1 MASLFKK
8 KPGKPRAGQAPSM
21 NEGGSDAP
29 PPPPKKKKSLF
40 GKKGPKQAKL
50 GKQKP
55 PKGQG
60 KKLFGNKKDMP
71 PAPPTQTAGDIPGA
85 AASKEPAQEVKH
97 FPSDQDSPQAPDE
110 GQPSKKSIFTSK
122 GARGPKPAKVESLKP
137 PEGQKEIKPKEKK
150 KKEKKPKGKKQK
162 APKGEKK
169 SFLSFGKKSQTAV
182 LGPQSGAPIQAPTG
196 EPSPMM
202 GVGPGDQDSSGKS
215 SRSAVFGKKSPKGA
229 GQPKPLKKKKSK
241 SGGIGGSKTS
251 PVGLD
256 LGRTSLSAVRLRHQT
271 GGSVLLSAALD
282 NLPAGL
288 IQEGEVKDVDGLA
301 FALKDFWKTHKIKGR
316 RVTIGLANQKVVV
329 RTLEFPMLDEK
340 ELRSAIEFQAQDYIP
355 IPIEEA
361 VFDFH
366 ILGEV
371 TSEEGIQK
379 QRVLVVAAQK
389 VMVMDFINAIKKAK
403 LTVDGVDLQ
412 AFSMLRSLSES
423 SFLEVEGERKEAI
436 AIANIASDITNI
448 VVTTDGEPQFTRI
461 VAFGGDNFTKSI
473 QDLQGST
480 YAEAEVLKAQIGLAA
495 PGVMRPEEDS
505 GGIAESTP
513 EGAESQGAAQ
523 SEETGIIQ
531 VPPEP
536 TSPQESGQDTEPV
549 SEPPMMGTPE
559 TGNKPDNDWSQGPPD
574 PESPEEIKKGIMRV
588 LELTA
593 DALAD
598 EIRRSLDYY
607 MSQEQS
613 ATVSKLVLSGG
624 GAMLAN
630 LDLHLAQVFPFPVEI
645 GNPLRR
651 ITQNRS
657 GISDEALSALA
668 PRLAIAIGLALED
681 EE

>member
-1 MASLFKK
+1 MSNLFKK
-8 KPGKPRAGQAPSM
+8 KPGKPRAGQAPSQ
-21 NEGGSDAP
+21 NEGAIDAP
-29 PPPPKKKKSLF
+29 PPPPKKKKS
-40 GKKGPKQAKL
+40 
-50 GKQKP
+50 
-55 PKGQG
+55 
-60 KKLFGNKKDMP
+60 
-71 PAPPTQTAGDIPGA
+71 
-85 AASKEPAQEVKH
+85 
-97 FPSDQDSPQAPDE
+97 
-110 GQPSKKSIFTSK
+110 
-122 GARGPKPAKVESLKP
+122 
-137 PEGQKEIKPKEKK
+137 
-150 KKEKKPKGKKQK
+150 
-162 APKGEKK
+162 
-169 SFLSFGKKSQTAV
+169 FLTFGKKSRTAV
-182 LGPQSGAPIQAPTG
+182 LGPKSDAPIEAPTG
-196 EPSPMM
+196 GPPPMPGVSP
-202 GVGPGDQDSSGKS
+202 GAQGPPGKPARKS
-215 SRSAVFGKKSPKGA
+215 LFGKKATEGY

-288 IQEGEVKDVDGLA
+288 IQEGEVKDVQGLA

-361 VFDFH
+361 VLDFH

-371 TSEEGIQK
+371 TSEDGMQK

-389 VMVMDFINAIKKAK
+389 AMVMDFIDAIKKAK
-403 LTVDGVDLQ
+403 LIVDGVDLQ

-423 SFLEVEGERKEAI
+423 SFLEVEGEGKEAV
-436 AIANIASDITNI
+436 AIANITSDITNI

-480 YAEAEVLKAQIGLAA
+480 YAEAEELKAQTGLPV
-495 PGVMRPEEDS
+495 PGVNRSEEDNGMS
-505 GGIAESTP
+505 GSIV
-513 EGAESQGAAQ
+513 EGAESEGAVQPADA
-523 SEETGIIQ
+523 GIIQ
-531 VPPEP
+531 VPPESISLEQSEADDVP
-536 TSPQESGQDTEPV
+536 AVEP
-549 SEPPMMGTPE
+549 SMPDTPE
-559 TGNKPDNDWSQGPPD
+559 TEEKTDNHRSQGPSD
-574 PESPEEIKKGIMRV
+574 IESPEEIRNGIMRV

-613 ATVSKLVLSGG
+613 APVSKLVLSGG

-630 LDLHLAQVFPFPVEI
+630 LDLHLSQVFPFPVET

-651 ITQNRS
+651 VTQNRS
-657 GISDEALSALA
+657 GLQDDELSALA